1 MQINLFKYLL
11 LFVMVLTNATG
22 SVYSQP
28 SSLAA
33 GAKKFSA
40 DPQLKHATWAMVVAD
55 ASTGK
60 IVFDHN
66 GQVGLM
72 PASTLKVLTSVSA
85 FEMLGKTYRY
95 KTVFGY
101 SGVIAKQVLDGDIII
116 RGSGDPSLGSWR
128 YEQAKPARILD
139 NIIAALNR
147 DGVKK
152 IKGKI
157 ITDTTGWNH
166 EAVPDGWIWQDL
178 ANYYGAGAHKINWHE
193 NQFDIFLRSPNQVGT
208 AVEIVSTSPELKGIQ
223 LISMLRAGAKGSG
236 DNAYVYFMPGTSS
249 GVIRGT
255 IPAGENR
262 FSISGAHPLPPLQL
276 HEELHAALDMSSI
289 EVEENHNGVQKEE
302 LKELYIHQ
310 SPPLDSLVYWFMRK
324 SINLYGEA
332 FVKTIGWKNKGEAS
346 TSAGVDFI
354 RSYWEKKGIEADA
367 INIVDGSGLSPQN
380 RITAMALVQSL
391 QYARKASW
399 YSSFYE
405 SLPVYNGMKLKS
417 GSINGARAYAGYH
430 KASNG
435 KEYTISIMVN
445 NYSGSSATVVKKM
458 FQLLDQLK

>member
-1 MQINLFKYLL
+1 MQINLFKYLP
-11 LFVMVLTNATG
+11 LFVMVLTTATN

-33 GAKKFSA
+33 AAKKFSA

-95 KTVFGY
+95 KTIFGY
-101 SGVIAKQVLDGDIII
+101 SGTIANKLLDGDLII

-128 YEQAKPARILD
+128 YEQTKPTRVLD

-147 DGVKK
+147 NGIKK
-152 IKGKI
+152 IKGNI

-166 EAVPDGWIWQDL
+166 EAVPDGWIWQDI
-178 ANYYGAGAHKINWHE
+178 ANYYGAGAQKINWHE
-193 NQFDIFLRSPNQVGT
+193 NQFDIFLRSGNHVGA
-208 AVEIVSTSPELKGIQ
+208 AVEIVSTSPALKGIH
-223 LISMLRAGAKGSG
+223 LSSMLRAGAKGSG
-236 DNAYVYFMPGTSS
+236 DNAYVYFIPGTSS
-249 GVIRGT
+249 AVIRGT
-255 IPAGENR
+255 IPPGENR

-276 HEELHAALDMSSI
+276 REELHTALDLASI
-289 EVEENHNGVQKEE
+289 KVEESMVEHNKD

-310 SPPLDSLVYWFMRK
+310 SPPLDSLIYWFMRK

-332 FVKTIGWKNKGEAS
+332 FVKTIGWKSKGEAS
-346 TSAGVDFI
+346 TSAGVEI
-354 RSYWEKKGIEADA
+354 IKSYCEKKGISADA

-391 QYARKASW
+391 QYARKANW

-430 KASNG
+430 KAANG